1 MSAVEVIEGIRAL
14 SATERERVFESLI
27 ADPEL
32 REDLQDSL
40 TLAARRD
47 EPSRPLDEVLRGLRL
62 VP

>member
-32 REDLQDSL
+32 REDLQDFPHL
-40 TLAARRD
+40 GRTA
-47 EPSRPLDEVLRGLRL
+47 
-62 VP
+62 